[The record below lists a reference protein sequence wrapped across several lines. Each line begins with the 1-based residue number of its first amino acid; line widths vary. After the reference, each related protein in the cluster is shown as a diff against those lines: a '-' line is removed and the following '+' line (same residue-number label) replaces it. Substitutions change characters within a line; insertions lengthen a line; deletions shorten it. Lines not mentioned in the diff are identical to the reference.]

1 MNAEIFI
8 PMYYM
13 VLLTASVF
21 LLSTLI
27 RFKNVLVDK
36 SHTGSELMKIPLPA
50 SAAQITK
57 QADRNLINLFE
68 FPILFYAICVVLYV
82 TGKVDAYFVV
92 LAYWFVGLRVAHS
105 LYHIF
110 INGFIGDMPLRALL
124 WLPSWL
130 IVIWMWV
137 RFALSLIHI

>member
-110 INGFIGDMPLRALL
+110 INGFIGFMPLRALL

-137 RFALSLIHI
+137 RFASLI

>member
-27 RFKNVLVDK
+27 RFKNVLIDK
-36 SHTGSELMKIPLPA
+36 SHSGSELMKIPLPS

-82 TGKVDAYFVV
+82 SGKVDAFFIL

-137 RFALSLIHI
+137 RFASLI

>member
-13 VLLTASVF
+13 VLLTGTVF
-21 LLSTLI
+21 LLSKLI

-110 INGFIGDMPLRALL
+110 INGFIGDLPLRALI

-137 RFALSLIHI
+137 RFASLI

>member
-1 MNAEIFI
+1 MNAEIFV

-27 RFKNVLVDK
+27 RFKNVLIDK

-82 TGKVDAYFVV
+82 SGKVDAFCIL

-137 RFALSLIHI
+137 RFASLI

>member
-82 TGKVDAYFVV
+82 TGKVDAYFVL
-92 LAYWFVGLRVAHS
+92 LAYWFVGLRGAHS

-137 RFALSLIHI
+137 RFASLI

>member
-13 VLLTASVF
+13 VLLTGTVF

-82 TGKVDAYFVV
+82 TGKVDAYFVL

-130 IVIWMWV
+130 IVI
-137 RFALSLIHI
+137 LSLIHI